1 MEFVPVV
8 AWLGVVL
15 ALAAAALPIAN
26 RVFRGFPDS
35 GASFAP
41 ATALATVTVL
51 AYWLGHLAYG
61 RFVSLAAAGVF
72 VLVGVALWGW
82 RRPRLDRV
90 RLPLAVFLLAFTFL
104 VVVRAYD
111 PGIHPAGGEKFL
123 DFGLLNVLLRA
134 DYLPPEDVWFAGERL
149 RYYYGAQL
157 ATATLVHL
165 TGVTPSVAYNLALA
179 TFYATLV
186 TGAFGLARA
195 AATHAG
201 RNGTLAG
208 GLAVFLVGLAGT
220 LATPVRL
227 LLANLAPGFAADHA
241 AFAFA
246 GIRTTIPEAVEA
258 VAADWSYWLGRYV
271 IEGTLTVSPFWAY
284 LNGDLH
290 AHIVAAPFL
299 VLIAALAYT
308 VFRTRGRT
316 RLVRLACL
324 GVAGGFLTLVNTWG
338 LPTTIG
344 LATLALAFSP
354 YTPSPRRFTSPLANE
369 LARYASA
376 VAGALAVAGL
386 AATVAAPF
394 LLFHTPVNRGVG
406 FLPPRTAL
414 GPLVL
419 AYGAF
424 LAAFALAV
432 RRYDLPLPS
441 PRVAF
446 ALGALAVVLAGVLLA
461 LDLAA
466 VLVVG
471 PLLAVGWYVLRCRTP
486 VFWLVLLVAGAGLV
500 LAVEFAYARVYP
512 FSPAVPRWNTV
523 YKVSMQVWVLWGIG
537 AAVAAAGVLER
548 AATRVRSAAPPLRTA
563 RALAPALALAVLL
576 LGAAVFPAA
585 ALVQHHNLA
594 GDQPSLDGTRYVETY
609 HPHEAAAID
618 WLNDNVDGTPTLLSK
633 PGRTTYTWVNAP
645 SSLTGIPTVVGW
657 THEEGYRGVDAYTTR
672 ATDAA
677 YMLDANWRSA
687 VFLLDYHDVQY
698 VYYGPNEREAYG
710 SSIYENRTG
719 VTVAYQNEGVTI
731 YEIDADRAC
740 QAVRDTCP

>member
-1 MEFVPVV
+1 VEFAPVV

-15 ALAAAALPIAN
+15 ALAAAALPIAD

-35 GASFAP
+35 GASLAP

-61 RFVSLAAAGVF
+61 RLVSIAAAGGF

-90 RLPLAVFLLAFTFL
+90 RRPLAVFLLAFTFL

-123 DFGLLNVLLRA
+123 DFGLLNTILRA
-134 DYLPPEDVWFAGERL
+134 DVLPPEDVWFAGERL

-195 AATHAG
+195 AAANAG
-201 RNGTLAG
+201 WNGTLAG
-208 GLAVFLVGLAGT
+208 GLAAFLVGLAGT

-227 LLANLAPGFAADHA
+227 VLANLAPGFAADHA
-241 AFAFA
+241 AFAFT
-246 GIRTTIPEAVEA
+246 GIRTTIPNAVES
-258 VAADWSYWLGRYV
+258 VAADWSFWLGRYV

-290 AHIVAAPFL
+290 AHVVAAPFL
-299 VLIAALAYT
+299 VLVAALAYT
-308 VFRTRGRT
+308 VFRTRGRA
-316 RLVRLACL
+316 RLLRLACL

-354 YTPSPRRFTSPLANE
+354 HTPSPRQFASPIADE
-369 LARYASA
+369 LARYAAA
-376 VAGALAVAGL
+376 VIGALCVAALAV
-386 AATVAAPF
+386 TVAAPF

-406 FLPPRTAL
+406 FLPPRTGL

-419 AYGAF
+419 AYGTF
-424 LAAFALAV
+424 LTAFALAV

-441 PRVAF
+441 PLAAF
-446 ALGALAVVLAGVLLA
+446 ALGVLAAIVAGALLA
-461 LDLAA
+461 FDLAA
-466 VLVVG
+466 VAVVA
-471 PLLAVGWYVLRCRTP
+471 PLLAVGWYVLRRRTP
-486 VFWLVLLVAGAGLV
+486 AFWLVLLVAGAGLV

-537 AAVAAAGVLER
+537 AAVAATAVLQR
-548 AATRVRSAAPPLRTA
+548 AAARVSDRAPSLRTA
-563 RALAPALALAVLL
+563 RALAPAAVVAVLL
-576 LGAAVFPAA
+576 VGAAVFPAA
-585 ALVQHHNLA
+585 ALAQHHELA
-594 GDQPSLDGTRYVETY
+594 GDDPSLDGTRYVETT
-609 HPHEAAAID
+609 HPYEADAID
-618 WLNDNVDGTPTLLSK
+618 WLDSHVDGTPVLLAK

-645 SSLTGIPTVVGW
+645 SSLTGIPTVAGW
-657 THEEGYRGVDAYTTR
+657 THEKGYRGAETYNTR

-677 YMLDANWRSA
+677 YMLDADWESA
-687 VFLLDYHDVQY
+687 ALLLDYYDVQY
-698 VYYGPNEREAYG
+698 VYYGPTERDAYG
-710 SSIYENRTG
+710 PSIYDNRTG
-719 VTVAYQNEGVTI
+719 VTVAYQNEEVTI
-731 YEIDADRAC
+731 YEINPDEAC
-740 QAVRDTCP
+740 EAVRDTCP